1 MDGKENRINVPKF
14 SKQDGKGQHGN
25 HPNYN
30 KQVMDKISNMSEK
43 EGSPSLAQQFW
54 NLVDTIRQIIKE
66 FPETKI
72 NDIKLNSNNTM
83 VKWNTMQLNIA

>member
-43 EGSPSLAQQFW
+43 EGSPSLAQQF
-54 NLVDTIRQIIKE
+54 
-66 FPETKI
+66 
-72 NDIKLNSNNTM
+72 
-83 VKWNTMQLNIA
+83 